1 MSKKQDFSIALTP
14 MDEHRIRVAAALE
27 GCSFGRMIV
36 LLVSAPMLGLGLIV
50 GLLVA
55 VFQATTSIQE
65 QTLAFIP
72 KIIAVFVAI
81 LIFGPWMLR
90 IMVEYVTNVFVN
102 LPMYLR

>member
-1 MSKKQDFSIALTP
+1 MSGDLVIQLGQQALW
-14 MDEHRIRVAAALE
+14 V
-27 GCSFGRMIV
+27 V

-50 GLLVA
+50 GLMVS

-90 IMVEYVTNVFVN
+90 IMVEYLTNLLVN
-102 LPMYLR
+102 LPSYIG

>member
-1 MSKKQDFSIALTP
+1 MSGDLVIQIGQEAL
-14 MDEHRIRVAAALE
+14 MV
-27 GCSFGRMIV
+27 V
-36 LLVSAPMLGLGLIV
+36 LIICAPMLGLGLAV
-50 GLLVA
+50 GLAVS

-90 IMVEYVTNVFVN
+90 IMVEFFSGIFTG
-102 LPMYLR
+102 LPSRIG

>member
-1 MSKKQDFSIALTP
+1 MSGDLVIQLAQEAL
-14 MDEHRIRVAAALE
+14 
-27 GCSFGRMIV
+27 MIV

-55 VFQATTSIQE
+55 VFQATTSIQG
-65 QTLAFIP
+65 QRLAFIP
-72 KIIAVFVAI
+72 KIVAVFVAI

-102 LPMYLR
+102 LPQYLR

>member
-1 MSKKQDFSIALTP
+1 MSSALVIQIGQ
-14 MDEHRIRVAAALE
+14 EALMVV
-27 GCSFGRMIV
+27 MIV
-36 LLVSAPMLGLGLIV
+36 AAPMLGLGLMI
-50 GLLVA
+50 GLMVS

-81 LIFGPWMLR
+81 LIFGPWMLQ
-90 IMVEYVTNVFVN
+90 IMTQYVTGILGN